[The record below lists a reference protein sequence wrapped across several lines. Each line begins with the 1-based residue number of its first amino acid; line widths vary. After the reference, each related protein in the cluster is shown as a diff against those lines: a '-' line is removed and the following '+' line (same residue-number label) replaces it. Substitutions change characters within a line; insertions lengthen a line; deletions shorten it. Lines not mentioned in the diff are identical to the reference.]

1 MAVLMSSEAEAFAI
15 PVRGAR
21 MNSRRLCLRFLSVLL
36 SVCSVACASL
46 VAEAEPRGPRL
57 VLPESSYDFG
67 SIPQGQQV
75 VHDFVVRNEGGSDL
89 TIHKIAPS
97 CGCTVST
104 LSSSIIK
111 PGGAETIHVVFDS
124 TGFLGKKNKVVTIVS
139 NSSDSSEAVIKLTGA
154 VVSGVALSPERLDFG
169 EISPAASLATR
180 TREFSVEATDE
191 DARLQATATSLSK
204 FISVRR
210 VRAEPRRITFSVV
223 LNEGAPKGDLR
234 DRLVVEFDG
243 GGRNAVNVPITAS
256 ILSDLRITPATV
268 SFGLISGTQPV
279 ERRLRFE
286 NNSGRPVEIEGVV
299 SSDPAVSASV
309 IDLNSGRNGVI
320 VVTLDPR
327 KVRGDLRANVE
338 FKTSHP
344 SEPVVSLSV
353 YGVQPPR

>member
-1 MAVLMSSEAEAFAI
+1 
-15 PVRGAR
+15 
-21 MNSRRLCLRFLSVLL
+21 MNGRQLRFRFLSVL
-36 SVCSVACASL
+36 CSVLSGAFASS
-46 VAEAEPRGPRL
+46 VAHAEPREPRL

-75 VHDFVVRNEGGSDL
+75 VHDFVVRNEGGADL

-104 LSSSIIK
+104 LSSPVIK
-111 PGGAETIHVVFDS
+111 PGATETIHVVFDS
-124 TGFLGKKNKVVTIVS
+124 TGFLGKKNKVVTILS
-139 NSSDSSEAVIKLTGA
+139 NSSDSSEATVKLTGT
-154 VVSGVALSPERLDFG
+154 VVSGVTLSPERLDFG
-169 EISPAASLATR
+169 EISPAASIATR
-180 TREFSVEATDE
+180 TREFSVETTDE
-191 DARLQATATSLSK
+191 DARIRATAKSLSK
-204 FISVRR
+204 FISVRQ
-210 VRAEPRRITFSVV
+210 VRAEPRRVTFSVV

-256 ILSDLRITPATV
+256 ILSDLRIIPSTV
-268 SFGLISGTQPV
+268 SFGLMSGEQPI

-286 NNSGRPVEIEGVV
+286 NNAGRRVEITDIV

-309 IDLNSGRNGVI
+309 IDLNSGKNGVI